1 MGSNPTS
8 GILFVPVA
16 KWTRR
21 RFPEPKTVGSSPI
34 WDDGFFHPLC
44 TFLVHSVRISG
55 LWLGREINDSC
66 SLEAEHRSYEPG
78 VAGSIPARSILGACS
93 VMVIIDAS
101 QALDPGSIPG
111 RRTYKP
117 YVFSFCT
124 KKPFLLSPLQT
135 SHPAIWSLHY
145 VRPCSSV
152 GRASD

>member
-8 GILFVPVA
+8 GTSVPVA

-44 TFLVHSVRISG
+44 SFLIHSVRISG
-55 LWLGREINDSC
+55 SWLGREMNDSC

-111 RRTYKP
+111 RRTSTLCC
-117 YVFSFCT
+117 VVSFCT
-124 KKPFLLSPLQT
+124 KKAFLLSPLQT
-135 SHPAIWSLHY
+135 SHPATWSLHY